1 MQMKALSI
9 PASRLSMRELTSA
22 ISATVSNL
30 RAAIPASVFLTVAII
45 AISVFFFALGAM
57 HVPSIIV
64 SGLTALITAAI
75 APLSKEWCEL

>member
-1 MQMKALSI
+1 MKALTI

-64 SGLTALITAAI
+64 SGLTALTTAAI
-75 APLSKEWCEL
+75 APLSKEGGEL

>member
-1 MQMKALSI
+1 MKALTI

-30 RAAIPASVFLTVAII
+30 RAAIPAAVFLTVAII

-64 SGLTALITAAI
+64 SGLTALTTAAI
-75 APLSKEWCEL
+75 APLSKEGGEL